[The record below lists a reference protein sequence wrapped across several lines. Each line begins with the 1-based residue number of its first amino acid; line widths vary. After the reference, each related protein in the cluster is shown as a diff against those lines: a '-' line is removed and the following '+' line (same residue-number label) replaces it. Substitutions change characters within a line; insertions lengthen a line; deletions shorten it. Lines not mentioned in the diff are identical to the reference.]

1 MKVFCPVLLSGK
13 FFPTKCANRGVKGGQ
28 NISPP
33 LAWTDVPDGV
43 LSFAISVIDHHPVAN
58 EWVHW
63 FVVNI
68 PPIVRELSERASNV
82 STYMPEGSLELRNSF
97 GKQGWGGPEPPRGS
111 GTHPYECTV
120 YALSVAD
127 LELGP
132 FASREEVLK
141 AIAPRLIARA
151 SVTGY
156 FEQ

>member
-1 MKVFCPVLLSGK
+1 MKLFCPVLLNGK
-13 FFPTKCANRGVKGGQ
+13 FFPTKCANRGVRGGQ

-33 LAWTDVPDGV
+33 FAWTDVPEGV
-43 LSFAISVIDHHPVAN
+43 RSYALSVIDYHPAAN
-58 EWVHW
+58 GWVHW

-68 PPIVRELSERASNV
+68 PPIVRELSERASNLK
-82 STYMPEGSLELRNSF
+82 TAMPDGALELRNSF
-97 GKQGWGGPEPPRGS
+97 GQQGWGGPEPPRGS

-120 YALSVAD
+120 YALSVDD

-132 FASREEVLK
+132 FATYQEAMK
-141 AIAPRLIARA
+141 AIAPRCIASA